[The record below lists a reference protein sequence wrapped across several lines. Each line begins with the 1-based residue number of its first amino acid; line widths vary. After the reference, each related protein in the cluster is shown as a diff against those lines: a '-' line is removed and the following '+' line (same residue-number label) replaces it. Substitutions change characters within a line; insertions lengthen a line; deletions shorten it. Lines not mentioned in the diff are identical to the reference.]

1 MMAFWFGTDLS
12 DFMIPGFSIHS
23 VAAFSG
29 LCAALFIIAIVHE
42 NVKIVY
48 ELRKLHRTI
57 PNRSFFSCFS
67 EMSALL
73 TQDAS
78 GRYTRPSA
86 RELHPVSQFLWFLS
100 QTILSYFLM
109 LSVMTFNG
117 YIGIAIVLGCGL
129 GYFLFSSELEKT
141 MIHCIFQ
148 KVACDGRNRPCGK
161 FFMMKAD
168 CWKVTPL
175 CLPGASNLEAE
186 KVSDKTALSAN
197 ENCEC
202 NSPDSDS
209 SLTPDHI
216 LTTVEVHT

>member
-1 MMAFWFGTDLS
+1 MAFWFGTDLS

-148 KVACDGRNRPCGK
+148 KVACDGRNRPCG
-161 FFMMKAD
+161 
-168 CWKVTPL
+168 
-175 CLPGASNLEAE
+175 ASNLEAE